1 MDHIEYI
8 ADLDEEKPIKFSKA
22 EREHILKKND
32 EEEAKEQALE
42 NPYENG
48 ISTVLE
54 AFNELDREEEPI
66 GEICGQVKKTHFA
79 NGWTTYI
86 PDDFGYIQKFLNGY
100 PAGLTFKVIDDRNK
114 DGYGTIYIIIHG
126 KARDY
131 GLDIF
136 KDPVDNKEKYYFN
149 MKDNASGLGK
159 TCYITDEN
167 PKPNNEENLCCA
179 DYWNEDPELEAI
191 NDPWSI

>member
-8 ADLDEEKPIKFSKA
+8 ADLDEEKPIKLSKA

-32 EEEAKEQALE
+32 EEEVKEQALE

-79 NGWTTYI
+79 NG
-86 PDDFGYIQKFLNGY
+86 
-100 PAGLTFKVIDDRNK
+100 
-114 DGYGTIYIIIHG
+114 
-126 KARDY
+126 
-131 GLDIF
+131 
-136 KDPVDNKEKYYFN
+136 
-149 MKDNASGLGK
+149 
-159 TCYITDEN
+159 
-167 PKPNNEENLCCA
+167 
-179 DYWNEDPELEAI
+179 
-191 NDPWSI
+191 